1 MFTLYISK
9 KDDTETFKNVVD
21 VQIKEINYVQL
32 QVTIVHSQTM
42 NNCESVVLDK
52 NNIRYFSIFPEW
64 NK

>member
-32 QVTIVHSQTM
+32 QVTIIHSQTG
-42 NNCESVVLDK
+42 NNCESLILDK
-52 NNIRYFSIFPEW
+52 NDIRYFTIFPEG
-64 NK
+64 K